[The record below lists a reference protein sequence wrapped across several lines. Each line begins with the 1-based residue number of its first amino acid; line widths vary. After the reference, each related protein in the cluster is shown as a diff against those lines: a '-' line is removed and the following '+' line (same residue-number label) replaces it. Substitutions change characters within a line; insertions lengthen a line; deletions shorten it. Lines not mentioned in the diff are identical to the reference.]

1 MSTTLMRKSDW
12 QVFVGALMVLVA
24 QTAAAT
30 GGSTVDQVMA
40 DLNLPADAA
49 ARLRHGEILHS
60 DPQESS
66 DRELGVG
73 LTFLV
78 QRPPAEV
85 LKVFRTVV
93 DLKAD
98 PHLSASVEIRG
109 PGTHADFA
117 SLVLEPGGAA
127 EANRYLAAS
136 PGDTLNLSADE
147 IQAFNALAS
156 AGGDPKPQ
164 VEEQLKRLLL
174 ARYQAYV
181 ERGLGGMAPYERR
194 SGPCEPSG
202 ELRRASE
209 AAASEAVRLLKQ
221 HAPALQQLLLS
232 YPQGKPPGLEEHFYW
247 LRYDLD
253 GRPNY
258 TLRHRLAMPVGEIF
272 AVADREFYVSH
283 GYNTSQ
289 AFAGLIPVPEG
300 TVVVYRSRVSTE
312 QVAGFGSSI
321 KKGIGRSVMAKQLTD
336 IFERS
341 RDSFQRNTGTRPPA
355 LKRPK
360 THTES
365 ERRMDTDY
373 DPGPIAGRLPEE
385 VRSRND

>member
-1 MSTTLMRKSDW
+1 
-12 QVFVGALMVLVA
+12 MVLVA
-24 QTAAAT
+24 QTTAVA
-30 GGSTVDQVMA
+30 GHFTVGQVMA

-78 QRPPAEV
+78 QQPPAEV

-127 EANRYLAAS
+127 EADRYLAAS
-136 PGDTLNLSADE
+136 PGDTLNLSAGE

-194 SGPCEPSG
+194 SGSCEPSG

-232 YPQGKPPGLEEHFYW
+232 YPPGKASGARRALLLAAP
-247 LRYDLD
+247 
-253 GRPNY
+253 RP
-258 TLRHRLAMPVGEIF
+258 R
-272 AVADREFYVSH
+272 
-283 GYNTSQ
+283 
-289 AFAGLIPVPEG
+289 
-300 TVVVYRSRVSTE
+300 
-312 QVAGFGSSI
+312 
-321 KKGIGRSVMAKQLTD
+321 
-336 IFERS
+336 
-341 RDSFQRNTGTRPPA
+341 RPPE
-355 LKRPK
+355 L
-360 THTES
+360 HTTPS
-365 ERRMDTDY
+365 AGNAGGRDLRCG
-373 DPGPIAGRLPEE
+373 GPRVLCQPRL
-385 VRSRND
+385 

>member
-1 MSTTLMRKSDW
+1 MRESGW
-12 QVFVGALMVLVA
+12 RVFVGALMVLVA
-24 QTAAAT
+24 QTAAAA
-30 GGSTVDQVMA
+30 GRFTVDQVMA

-66 DRELGVG
+66 DRELGVD

-78 QRPPAEV
+78 QQPLAEV
-85 LKVFRTVV
+85 LKAFRTLV
-93 DLKAD
+93 DLKAN
-98 PHLSASVEIRG
+98 PQLSASVQIRG
-109 PGTHADFA
+109 PGTPADFA

-156 AGGDPKPQ
+156 VGDDPKPQ

-174 ARYQAYV
+174 ARYQAYL
-181 ERGLGGMAPYERR
+181 ERGLGGIAPYERR
-194 SGPCEPSG
+194 GEPCEPSG

-209 AAASEAVRLLKQ
+209 AARILKQ
-221 HAPALQQLLLS
+221 HAPALQQQLLS
-232 YPQGKPPGLEEHFYW
+232 YPQRKPPGLEEHFYW

-300 TVVVYRSRVSTE
+300 TVVAYRSRVSTE

-336 IFERS
+336 IFERT
-341 RDSFQRNTGTRPPA
+341 RVSFQRN
-355 LKRPK
+355 
-360 THTES
+360 H
-365 ERRMDTDY
+365 
-373 DPGPIAGRLPEE
+373 
-385 VRSRND
+385 

>member
-1 MSTTLMRKSDW
+1 MRKSVVR
-12 QVFVGALMVLVA
+12 VFVGALLVLA
-24 QTAAAT
+24 ARTAAAA
-30 GGSTVDQVMA
+30 GGFTVDQVMA

-49 ARLRHGEILHS
+49 ARLRHGDMVHS
-60 DPQESS
+60 DPRESS

-78 QRPPAEV
+78 HQPLAEV
-85 LKVFRTVV
+85 LEAFRTVV

-98 PHLSASVEIRG
+98 PQLSASVLIQG
-109 PGTHADFA
+109 PGTPADFA
-117 SLVLEPGGAA
+117 GLVLEPGGAA

-147 IQAFNALAS
+147 IQAFNALAT
-156 AGGDPKPQ
+156 AGGDAKPR

-174 ARYQAYV
+174 GRYQAYL

-194 SGPCEPSG
+194 NGNREPSG

-209 AAASEAVRLLKQ
+209 AARLLKQ
-221 HAPALQQLLLS
+221 HAPALQHLLLS
-232 YPQGKPPGLEEHFYW
+232 YPQEKPAGLEERFYW

-258 TLRHRLAMPVGEIF
+258 TLRHRLAMPVGEFF

-300 TVVVYRSRVSTE
+300 TLVVYRSRVSTD

-321 KKGIGRSVMAKQLTD
+321 KKGIGRGVMAKQLTE

-341 RDSFQRNTGTRPPA
+341 RDSFERNR
-355 LKRPK
+355 
-360 THTES
+360 
-365 ERRMDTDY
+365 
-373 DPGPIAGRLPEE
+373 
-385 VRSRND
+385 